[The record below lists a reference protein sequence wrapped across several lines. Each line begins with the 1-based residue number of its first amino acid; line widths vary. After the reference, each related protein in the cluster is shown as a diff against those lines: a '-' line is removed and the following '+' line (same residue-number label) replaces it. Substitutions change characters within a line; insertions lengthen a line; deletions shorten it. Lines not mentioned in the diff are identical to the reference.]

1 MAQDIITTIQETMDL
16 PPLQKVD
23 PNRDRIPADANRLA
37 QAAIPAVL
45 AGLFQAS
52 RSEEGAARIAQ
63 NKGKVLER
71 IFGDSTEDVINK
83 IARYAGHE
91 GARIRQLMEHI
102 AVNALQV
109 IEKEKEATLTPEA
122 LRDSLT
128 SHRHEILV
136 YLPPELQL
144 GGLLDDAG
152 MDDRTNKMEGPVS
165 SLMHKIE
172 DRFSGGA

>member
-1 MAQDIITTIQETMDL
+1 MDL

-23 PNRDRIPADANRLA
+23 PNRDQIPADANRLA

-52 RSEEGAARIAQ
+52 RSEEGAARIVQ
-63 NKGKVLER
+63 NKGKVLDR

-91 GARIRQLMEHI
+91 GVRIRQLMEHI
-102 AVNALQV
+102 GVNALQV
-109 IEKEKEATLTPEA
+109 IEKEQETPLTPDA
-122 LRDSLT
+122 FRDSLT

-136 YLPPELQL
+136 YLPPELRL
-144 GGLLDDAG
+144 GGLLDDPG